1 MIAFESAVQL
11 AARIR
16 NKEISSRELTELYIE
31 RIEKY
36 DDQINAVVVRTFS
49 EARAAADAADAAL
62 ARGESFGS
70 LHGVPISIKESYVI
84 KGTSATWGIEAFRNN
99 IASTAATVWAAAGS
113 AAKACQM

>member
-49 EARAAADAADAAL
+49 DAL
-62 ARGESFGS
+62 AASERQTPLWREAN
-70 LHGVPISIKESYVI
+70 P
-84 KGTSATWGIEAFRNN
+84 SAPCTAFR
-99 IASTAATVWAAAGS
+99 
-113 AAKACQM
+113 

>member
-11 AARIR
+11 AERIR
-16 NKEISSRELTELYIE
+16 NKDISSRELTELYIE

-36 DDQINAVVVRTFS
+36 DDQINAVVVRTFD

-70 LHGVPISIKESYVI
+70 LHGVPMSIKESYVI
-84 KGTSATWGIEAFRNN
+84 EGTSTTWGVEAFPKQYCRR
-99 IASTAATVWAAAGS
+99 
-113 AAKACQM
+113 